1 MTPAKSIDDTRPR
14 RCLRGRCY
22 TIALQSLPLES
33 PSPPSISCAD
43 SSPGRGAM
51 LVQVSP
57 VCVPQRGK
65 WRAARADRG
74 SLPLEGKG
82 DRLRWMRWM
91 YLPLI
96 SRLSATAFHPS
107 LCRLRRHLPPPEGV
121 FSRGRSP
128 FCSLRPSVGEGL
140 APPVLRTL
148 PCRRKFKPPSD
159 EGSGK
164 TAGFDGG
171 RENRRFVGYPNFSL
185 PQSASRSSRVL
196 LSPRCRGCKVKF

>member
-14 RCLRGRCY
+14 RHLRGRCY

-33 PSPPSISCAD
+33 PSPPSVSCAG

-51 LVQVSP
+51 LVQVSL
-57 VCVPQRGK
+57 VCFPQRGK

-107 LCRLRRHLPPPEGV
+107 LCRLRRHLPPSEGV
-121 FSRGRSP
+121 FSRGRSL
-128 FCSLRPSVGEGL
+128 FYSLCPTVGEGL
-140 APPVLRTL
+140 APPALQTL
-148 PCRRKFKPPSD
+148 PYQRKFKPPSD
-159 EGSGK
+159 EGGGK

-171 RENRRFVGYPNFSL
+171 REKRPIVESPNFPPPPAGHL
-185 PQSASRSSRVL
+185 AGRGEALSSPGR
-196 LSPRCRGCKVKF
+196 